1 MNKRT
6 VKKKTKGKLEYELS
20 RCHKKIS
27 DQLKELQRLAGI
39 EKASVDFA
47 AGNQALIMQI
57 ILACGKKVKDGDE
70 LVGRNVT
77 IPRFSVEETLAKY
90 TTATRTEGDKVI
102 IGVLTK
108 E

>member
-6 VKKKTKGKLEYELS
+6 VKKKNKSKLDYELS

-27 DQLKELQRLAGI
+27 DQYKEIQRLAEI
-39 EKASVDFA
+39 EQASVAFA

-90 TTATRTEGDKVI
+90 TTATRAEGDKVI